1 MASKAALAKMNY
13 SQLLEL
19 RKIVDEA
26 IESRHNEE
34 RQELRER
41 LSKIAK
47 LIGSDIG
54 AAPAKTTPAAAKRVS
69 PNKGRK
75 VKPKYRNPKQRN
87 DTWTGRGRQ
96 PRWLVHELTTGKK
109 IESFL
114 IR

>member
-13 SQLLEL
+13 AQLLEL

-26 IESRHNEE
+26 IENRHNAE
-34 RQELRER
+34 RQELKER

-47 LIGSDIG
+47 LIGGDVKEL
-54 AAPAKTTPAAAKRVS
+54 AAKASPAKRVS
-69 PNKGRK
+69 SSKGKK

-87 DTWTGRGRQ
+87 ETWTGRGRQ
-96 PRWLVHELTTGKK
+96 PRWLVHELATGKK